1 MVDFIEEVDER
12 VRSDRYAALARRYL
26 PWFAAAVAATVIG
39 WLGVWGYDSWRDRDI
54 SQASQHYQKG
64 IEALSLGDQAAAF
77 TLLDALG
84 KTGPAGYRT
93 LALIDLGNMRLNVNK
108 MAEAVSYYDAAA
120 KAAPNRELGDLASLR
135 AAQTL
140 MDTAP
145 LAQIQARLMPLIG
158 EKKPY
163 DLNARE
169 ALALAK
175 LQAGKTVEARGDF
188 NALTLKLG
196 VTQEIAARAAAA
208 IAIIDAGEAGAV
220 AQVVKRAVTMPPP
233 DPASLKALVGASPP
247 GDGTSSPPET
257 SGETPQ

>member
-26 PWFAAAVAATVIG
+26 PWFAAAIAATIVG
-39 WLGVWGYDSWRDRDI
+39 WLGVWAYDTWQDRDI
-54 SQASQHYQKG
+54 AQASQTYQQG
-64 IEALSLGDQAAAF
+64 IEALSQGNQARAF
-77 TLLDALG
+77 TLLDTLG
-84 KTGPAGYRT
+84 RKGPAGYRT
-93 LALIDLGNMRLNVNK
+93 LALINLGNMRLNANK
-108 MAEAVSYYDAAA
+108 PAEAVSYYDAAA
-120 KAAPNRELGDLASLR
+120 KVAPNHQLGDLASLR

-145 LAQIQARLMPLIG
+145 LAQIQARLTPLIG
-158 EKKPY
+158 EKKPF
-163 DLNARE
+163 DMNARE

-196 VTQEIAARAAAA
+196 VTQEISARAAAA

-220 AQVVKRAVTMPPP
+220 AQVVKRAATMPPP
-233 DPASLKALVGASPP
+233 DPNSLRALTGVPSATAGASSAPETT
-247 GDGTSSPPET
+247 DGTA
-257 SGETPQ
+257 Q